1 MRKLRCKVLI
11 GLTQGKTVCQASPEA
26 RIPVSSLPD
35 QYYICSP
42 PRGLHLRM
50 YSEILQIKLIWIY
63 INLKQA
69 SKQTYTI
76 EQHFCSTPW
85 GSCQNADSDSADPG
99 QGWDSAFLSSSRVI
113 LKLLLYRTLWVARLE
128 SSLRV
133 EQSENRPRIHPCTFP
148 KVGRKWQK
156 VVTETSGTIS

>member
-1 MRKLRCKVLI
+1 MGKRGIIQPCLPGHLAAEMRKLRCKVLI

-69 SKQTYTI
+69 SKQANIHYRAALLQYTLGI
-76 EQHFCSTPW
+76 
-85 GSCQNADSDSADPG
+85 
-99 QGWDSAFLSSSRVI
+99 LSKCRFRFSR
-113 LKLLLYRTLWVARLE
+113 
-128 SSLRV
+128 
-133 EQSENRPRIHPCTFP
+133 
-148 KVGRKWQK
+148 
-156 VVTETSGTIS
+156 SGTGLETLHFYQAPR